1 MIKKDYKG
9 RIIFH
14 IDMNAF
20 FCSVAEIINPSLRG
34 KAFAIGREGTT
45 KGVLSTASY
54 EARKYGI
61 HSAMPTIEALKKYPK
76 LLVIHIDY
84 KHYEEYHKKFVK
96 LIKEYTDIIEV
107 ASIDEV
113 YADMTELSFEK
124 HPIIIAKEIQ
134 LRLIRELDLKA
145 SIGIGPTLFLA
156 KMASDMQKP
165 LGLVVLRKRDKV
177 EKLYPLSVSEIYGIG
192 KMTYPKLI
200 DAGIKTIADFDNP
213 NNKNIICNIISD
225 SHYEYILDCING
237 KTTNIVDSNRYGDS
251 QSISSMTT
259 FDIHK
264 TSAIELIYESRSIIR
279 DVYKRLID
287 GEYLFKSIILTL
299 RDSSFNTFS
308 RRKTLDE
315 YSSELY
321 IINETIE
328 DLIEEY
334 FDETK
339 SYRLLGV
346 GLSNLIKQSDYK
358 KEYNLFNID
367 NNLEKENEIDKLMSS
382 INEKYG
388 KDLIN
393 WYKDKK

>member
-34 KAFAIGREGTT
+34 KAFAIGRERTT

-61 HSAMPTIEALKKYPK
+61 HSAMPIIEALKKYPK